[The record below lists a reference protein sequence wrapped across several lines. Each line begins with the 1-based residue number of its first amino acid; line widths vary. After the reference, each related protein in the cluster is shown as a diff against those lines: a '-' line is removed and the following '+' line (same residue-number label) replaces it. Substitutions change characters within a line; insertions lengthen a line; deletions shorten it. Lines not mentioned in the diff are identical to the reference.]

1 MSMFLPLAGTITV
14 LACLFAMT
22 CAADAPTSFDAD
34 RERMVARQIESRGVS
49 DPRVLQAARQIM
61 DRMLA
66 GVILLAGVTLDLIQ
80 FPAQAGPGS
89 VASDKIFKLG
99 LAVGPGLMLLY
110 LLTLVF
116 VSRYRLT
123 RERHAEILAEL
134 ARRSGA

>member
-1 MSMFLPLAGTITV
+1 MFMSAIAFTAKSASGI
-14 LACLFAMT
+14 
-22 CAADAPTSFDAD
+22 
-34 RERMVARQIESRGVS
+34 GV
-49 DPRVLQAARQIM
+49 
-61 DRMLA
+61 
-66 GVILLAGVTLDLIQ
+66 LLAGVTLDLIQ

-110 LLTLVF
+110 LLTLIF

-134 ARRSGA
+134 ARRSSAESTLTRSPQARELP